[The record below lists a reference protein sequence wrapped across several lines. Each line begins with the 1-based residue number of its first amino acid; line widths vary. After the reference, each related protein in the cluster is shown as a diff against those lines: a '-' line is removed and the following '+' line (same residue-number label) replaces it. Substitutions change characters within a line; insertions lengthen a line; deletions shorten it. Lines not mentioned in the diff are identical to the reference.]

1 MFVKDLL
8 GHEVRSAYD
17 ASLPSIPKHLFL
29 SEDAPLRVARALANE
44 LTTERACVL
53 FDERTR
59 RAAGDA
65 CVHALDAEGFRVSEL
80 LLPDREGSSPVCDDL
95 TLGWVLST
103 MPDTNLVVAV
113 GSGVVNDL
121 AKWAAATLN
130 VPYAVLATASSMN
143 GYTSANVAP
152 TVKGVKSLV
161 PGKAARAVAAVPS
174 VLAAAPYRMTTAGFG
189 DLIAKPVSTADWV
202 VSRHLTDEPFS
213 AALAAL
219 ADRPDGTLF
228 ARPEGLVQG
237 DPASVRALFEALAL
251 SGCAMTLHGSSLPA
265 SGGEHVISHTLD
277 MMSAAD
283 GAPHD
288 LHGRQVGVATI
299 VVAALW
305 QWLMETR
312 SPSFEPELPP
322 LDPSIWGAAAPAVRK
337 QHAAKETVLRR
348 ACERLYVSGYW
359 DAIRKAVR
367 PHLRP
372 PDWVKDRLLRA
383 KGATCLADIGCSRAR
398 FLVALRHGS
407 AMRTRLTCLDLV
419 RMAGL
424 PHEEVESIVDQW
436 VA

>member
-1 MFVKDLL
+1 MLVEDLI
-8 GHEVRSAYD
+8 GNEIRCAYEGR
-17 ASLPSIPKHLFL
+17 LPSIPKHFFL
-29 SEDAPLRVARALANE
+29 SEDAPLHLAQALASE
-44 LTTERACVL
+44 LGPRRACVL

-59 RAAGDA
+59 RAAGA
-65 CVHALDAEGFRVSEL
+65 PCLHALAAEGFEAREMLV
-80 LLPDREGSSPVCDDL
+80 PDRDGASPVCDDH
-95 TLGWVLST
+95 TLRWLLARMPST
-103 MPDTNLVVAV
+103 DVIVAV
-113 GSGVVNDL
+113 GSGVINDL
-121 AKWAAATLN
+121 AKWAAATLD

-152 TVKGVKSLV
+152 TVEGVKSLV
-161 PGKAARAVAAVPS
+161 PGKAARAVAAAPS
-174 VLAAAPYRMTTAGFG
+174 VLGAAPYRMTTAGFG

-202 VSRHLTDEPFS
+202 VSQHLTDEPFS

-228 ARPEGLVQG
+228 ARPEGLAQG
-237 DPASVRALFEALAL
+237 DPASVRALFEALVL

-283 GAPHD
+283 GTPHD

-305 QWLMETR
+305 QRLMEMQA
-312 SPSFEPELPP
+312 PVFEPVLPP
-322 LDPSIWGAAAPAVRK
+322 LEASIWGAAAPAVQR
-337 QHAAKETVLRR
+337 QHEAKEVVLRM
-348 ACERLYVSGYW
+348 ACERLSLSGYW
-359 DAIRKAVR
+359 DGVREAVR

-372 PDWVKDRLLRA
+372 PAWVKDRLHRA
-383 KGATCLADIGCSRAR
+383 NGATRLSHIGCSRAR
-398 FLVALRHGS
+398 FLTALRHGS

-424 PHEEVESIVDQW
+424 PPEQEESIVDTW
-436 VA
+436 VT

>member
-1 MFVKDLL
+1 MLVEDLL
-8 GHEVRSAYD
+8 GNEVRCAYEGHL
-17 ASLPSIPKHLFL
+17 SSIPKHFFL
-29 SEDAPLRVARALANE
+29 SEDAPLRLAQALATE
-44 LTTERACVL
+44 LGSRRACVL

-59 RAAGDA
+59 HAAGA
-65 CVHALDAEGFRVSEL
+65 PCLHALAAEGFEAREMLV
-80 LLPDREGSSPVCDDL
+80 PDRDGASPVCDDH
-95 TLGWVLST
+95 TLRWLLARMPST
-103 MPDTNLVVAV
+103 DVIVAV
-113 GSGVVNDL
+113 GSGVINDL
-121 AKWAAATLN
+121 AKWAAATLD

-152 TVKGVKSLV
+152 TVEGVKSLV
-161 PGKAARAVAAVPS
+161 PGKAARAVAAAPS
-174 VLAAAPYRMTTAGFG
+174 VLGAAPYRMTAAGFG

-202 VSRHLTDEPFS
+202 VSRYLTDEPFS

-228 ARPEGLVQG
+228 ARPEGLAQG
-237 DPASVRALFEALAL
+237 DPTSVRALFEALVL

-283 GAPHD
+283 GTPHD

-305 QWLMETR
+305 QRLMEMR
-312 SPSFEPELPP
+312 APVFAPVLPP
-322 LDPSIWGAAAPAVRK
+322 LEASTWGAAAPAVVR
-337 QHAAKETVLRR
+337 QHAAKEAVLRT
-348 ACERLYVSGYW
+348 ACERLSRSGYW
-359 DAIRKAVR
+359 DGVREAVR

-372 PDWVKDRLLRA
+372 PDWVKDRLHRA
-383 KGATCLADIGCSRAR
+383 NGATRLSHIGCSRTR
-398 FLVALRHGS
+398 FLTALRHGG

-424 PHEEVESIVDQW
+424 PPEHEESIVDTW
-436 VA
+436 VT

>member
-1 MFVKDLL
+1 MLVEDLL
-8 GHEVRSAYD
+8 GDEVRRAYEGR
-17 ASLPSIPKHLFL
+17 LPSIPKHFFL
-29 SEDAPLRVARALANE
+29 SEDAPLRLAQALAAE
-44 LTTERACVL
+44 LGPRRACVL

-59 RAAGDA
+59 RAAGA
-65 CVHALDAEGFRVSEL
+65 PCMQALAAEGFEVSERL
-80 LLPDREGSSPVCDDL
+80 VPDRDGSSPVCDDH
-95 TLGWVLST
+95 TLRWLLPKVS
-103 MPDTNLVVAV
+103 DADVIVAV
-113 GSGVVNDL
+113 GSGVINDL
-121 AKWAAATLN
+121 AKWAAATLD
-130 VPYAVLATASSMN
+130 VPYAAMATASSMN

-152 TVKGVKSLV
+152 TVEGVKSLV
-161 PGKAARAVAAVPS
+161 PGKAARAVAAAPS

-202 VSRHLTDEPFS
+202 VSQHLTDEPFS
-213 AALAAL
+213 AALASL

-237 DPASVRALFEALAL
+237 DPASVRALFEALVL

-283 GAPHD
+283 GTPHD

-305 QWLMETR
+305 ERLMEMQVPVF
-312 SPSFEPELPP
+312 SPVLPP
-322 LDPSIWGAAAPAVRK
+322 LEASIWGAAAPAVQG
-337 QHAAKETVLRR
+337 QHAAKEVVLRT
-348 ACERLYVSGYW
+348 ACERLSQSGYW
-359 DAIRKAVR
+359 DTLREAVG

-372 PDWVKDRLLRA
+372 PAWVKDRLHRA
-383 KGATCLADIGCSRAR
+383 NGATRLAHIGCSRAR
-398 FLVALRHGS
+398 FLTALRHGS
-407 AMRTRLTCLDLV
+407 AMRTRLTCLDLA

-424 PHEEVESIVDQW
+424 PPGEVEAIVDTW